1 MAKIKR
7 GVLMFLQLL
16 AVCAMSTAVALRML
30 FESSTR
36 CDIIPKVES
45 ELAAR
50 YERDSYGYLVA
61 AYPGKSWQ
69 QRRALASNV
78 IARLTGRTEQWGN
91 QQNDR

>member
-1 MAKIKR
+1 MANTN
-7 GVLMFLQLL
+7 L
-16 AVCAMSTAVALRML
+16 AAARAAKNDEFYTQYH
-30 FESSTR
+30 
-36 CDIIPKVES
+36 DIEA